1 MMRRIELD
9 IETADKITV
18 LSLKN
23 YRDYL
28 KKELREWTKN
38 PKSESNPT
46 GYWLHPNDVVGN
58 TRRIKLIE
66 ELLKDFEC

>member
-1 MMRRIELD
+1 MRRIELD
-9 IETADKITV
+9 IETADKIAV

>member
-1 MMRRIELD
+1 MKSIELD
-9 IETADKITV
+9 IETADRITV

-23 YRDYL
+23 YRDSL
-28 KKELREWTKN
+28 KKELREWKKN
-38 PKSESNPT
+38 PKSDSNPT
-46 GYWLHPNDVVGN
+46 GYWLHADDVVGN

>member
-1 MMRRIELD
+1 MKRIELD
-9 IETADKITV
+9 IETADKIAV

-23 YRDYL
+23 YRDCL
-28 KKELREWTKN
+28 KKELREWKKN